1 MTGRLKKFSL
11 SELKLPL
18 SELKLPV
25 HEEKLPAAW
34 RGASCLG
41 PVRA

>member
-1 MTGRLKKFSL
+1 MTGRLKKLSL